1 MKRLKKNN
9 IKAADPDVLFNCGPS
24 QCIKRL
30 SCNFF
35 LKSLVQLA
43 KTEKSSKDTMLLQTS
58 I

>member
-1 MKRLKKNN
+1 MIRLKKNN
-9 IKAADPDVLFNCGPS
+9 IKEADPDVLFNCGPS

-43 KTEKSSKDTMLLQTS
+43 KTEKSSKDTML
-58 I
+58 